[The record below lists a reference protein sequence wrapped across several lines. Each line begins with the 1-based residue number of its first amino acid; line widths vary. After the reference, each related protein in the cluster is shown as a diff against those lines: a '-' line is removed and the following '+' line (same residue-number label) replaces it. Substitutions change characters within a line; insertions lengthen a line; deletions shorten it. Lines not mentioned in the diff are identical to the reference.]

1 MLKPYPFLKWDAYA
15 WCLSIGL
22 PVIWIPFAIFL
33 PKEIALGL
41 YIVLS
46 LIWVLL
52 DRLNLMKQGITPP
65 SMGWFLLPMV
75 YLRQR
80 DERQGKPWRLLQV
93 WLLCTVLSFVAINQF
108 KKTSGTENLAQSAC
122 AVVTKILH
130 KEGSDE
136 RCIRVTEMHEEV
148 SGRFW
153 QAQALLN
160 TGVKEPVTIE
170 VRGRDIYVVL
180 PEAGE

>member
-1 MLKPYPFLKWDAYA
+1 MKSYQLLREDLFA
-15 WCLSIGL
+15 WCLAVVL
-22 PVIWIPFAIFL
+22 PILWFVLVVNFPQALALVIYL
-33 PKEIALGL
+33 VIAL
-41 YIVLS
+41 V
-46 LIWVLL
+46 WVLL
-52 DRLNLMKQGITPP
+52 DRTNLVKQGISPP
-65 SMGWFLLPMV
+65 SFIWFWFPVV

-80 DERQGKPWRLLQV
+80 DQMQNKPWRLMQV
-93 WLLCTVLSFVAINQF
+93 WLLCTALSFAGIYLLNRQ
-108 KKTSGTENLAQSAC
+108 SGTENLAQSAC

-136 RCIRVTEMHEEV
+136 RCIRVTDMHEEV

-160 TGVKEPVTIE
+160 TGVKESMTIE